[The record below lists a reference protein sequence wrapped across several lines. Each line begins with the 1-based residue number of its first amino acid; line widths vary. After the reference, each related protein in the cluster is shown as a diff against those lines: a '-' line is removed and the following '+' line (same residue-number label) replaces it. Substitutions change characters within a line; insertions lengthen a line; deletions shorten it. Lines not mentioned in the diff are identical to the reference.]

1 VLFRPFQAFIPL
13 SSIVIHIRGENP
25 PQGQEIAPNSAWC
38 TPYPTPHLRNPAPD
52 RGFST
57 LYIGHTVLR
66 IKFWEKFSFFQEGGG
81 LFLSMGIFK
90 KNFPKKIS

>member
-1 VLFRPFQAFIPL
+1 M
-13 SSIVIHIRGENP
+13 GENP

-38 TPYPTPHLRNPAPD
+38 TPYPLPHLRNPAPD

-66 IKFWEKFSFFQEGGG
+66 IKFWENFSFFQEGGVFFYQYGYSKKIFQKNFRDFLKG
-81 LFLSMGIFK
+81 LFILYFI
-90 KNFPKKIS
+90 

>member
-1 VLFRPFQAFIPL
+1 M
-13 SSIVIHIRGENP
+13 GENP
-25 PQGQEIAPNSAWC
+25 PQGQEIAPNSAWR
-38 TPYPTPHLRNPAPD
+38 TPYPLPHLRNPAPD

-81 LFLSMGIFK
+81 SFFINMDIQK
-90 KNFPKKIS
+90 KFSKKIFVIF